1 MQSSEGMRVLV
12 LALGLAVVGGAAIVA
27 CGGDVQPNYGPAD
40 GLVGRQ
46 PPPAGTAPSSS
57 GSSSGGATSSSGSG
71 SGSGSGSSSGGTASG
86 SSSGATGDGGT
97 TGGGDG
103 GQTTMGCQISW
114 SNTVYPMLNSTGP
127 GHCSSGNC
135 HATGVSQ
142 GGITL
147 DDGATKLYGQLVQS
161 VVGANPLVK
170 PNDTNANDS
179 SIVCVLQGTC
189 GPQMPVGFP
198 ALTGQQI
205 EQVQTWVQCGS
216 PQN

>member
-1 MQSSEGMRVLV
+1 MRVLV

-27 CGGDVQPNYGPAD
+27 CGGDVQPDYGPAD
-40 GLVGRQ
+40 GLVGRL
-46 PPPAGTAPSSS
+46 PPPAGTAPGSS

-71 SGSGSGSSSGGTASG
+71 SGSSSGGSGSGSG

-103 GQTTMGCQISW
+103 GQTTMGCQVSW
-114 SNTVYPMLNSTGP
+114 ANTVYPMLNSTGA
-127 GHCSSGNC
+127 GHCSSSNC

-142 GGITL
+142 GGITM
-147 DDGATKLYGQLVQS
+147 DDGATKMYGQLVQA
-161 VVGANPLVK
+161 VVGVNPLVK
-170 PNDTNANDS
+170 PNDTNAGDS

-198 ALTGQQI
+198 AMTGQQI
-205 EQVQTWVQCGS
+205 GQVQAWVQCGS